1 MALFSGL
8 NNPSKLVMSAW
19 NNFIKHLDQAD
30 AIILLLSADF
40 FASEECLTLMDHAL
54 HHSRDGTGRVIPLLV
69 RSVLWRE
76 LPLGTLTCLPTN
88 EIPVLSWE
96 RRDEGW
102 HACVLGLQRL
112 LGLSSSRAQQTPASK
127 RDHSDRG
134 RFLRWLARDYQ
145 RDLDES
151 LQHLAWLELG
161 LSERPDAV
169 RNATH
174 LLARRPD
181 RIERALPAGT
191 SILDVY
197 DQAEEALLI
206 LGDPGAGKSTL
217 LRDLALQLITRV
229 QEDDTH
235 PLPVILPLSSWAVN
249 EPELSEW
256 MVEQLAR
263 VYDVP
268 RKLGRS
274 WINQGQIL
282 PAPRWP
288 G

>member
-1 MALFSGL
+1 MQHQIGSRPLSLVCIAAPDDS
-8 NNPSKLVMSAW
+8 PSLVQWETQLLPLQQAGWLSFWSERSLRAGDERLEQL
-19 NNFIKHLDQAD
+19 IKHLDQAD

-76 LPLGTLTCLPTN
+76 SPLGTLTCLPTN

-151 LQHLAWLELG
+151 LQHLAWMEMG

-174 LLARRPD
+174 LLDRRPD
-181 RIERALPAGT
+181 RIERALPVGT
-191 SILDVY
+191 SIFDAY
-197 DQAEEALLI
+197 DQAEEVLLIWVIQDREIHALLRSRTSTDYTVTRGRHAS
-206 LGDPGAGKSTL
+206 LAGDSATLRPG
-217 LRDLALQLITRV
+217 R
-229 QEDDTH
+229 
-235 PLPVILPLSSWAVN
+235 
-249 EPELSEW
+249 
-256 MVEQLAR
+256 
-263 VYDVP
+263 
-268 RKLGRS
+268 
-274 WINQGQIL
+274 
-282 PAPRWP
+282 
-288 G
+288 